1 MPKFSIIIPTRN
13 VEKYIKKC
21 LDSVLNQT
29 FKDFEIIVVD
39 DGSTDN
45 TKNIIK
51 KYKQVKLI
59 EEKTIGVSEARNI
72 AIKEAKGEYLAFLDS
87 DDWWDEQLLE
97 KLNESSKN
105 DPDVIRYQLRT
116 VTDKGVKTDY
126 NEKSFENKNGVE
138 AFELLTK
145 YHFVDAACCNAIKR
159 KYFQKEKYKFAKG
172 RVHED
177 FGLMPLLIIKAKK
190 VNCISYVGY
199 NYYRR
204 SESIMNNP
212 DYEWTKRKVEDCY
225 FHYKNLIK
233 EISKLNLDDKIFRSF
248 VANNIVS
255 KICSLK
261 KKEYKEYKKKLKQ
274 DKVFDNILSDTLP
287 RKIKKIILKISPKLY
302 YKVMK

>member
-39 DGSTDN
+39 DNSTDN

-116 VTDKGVKTDY
+116 VTDEGVKTDY

-204 SESIMNNP
+204 TESIMNNP

-233 EISKLNLDDKIFRSF
+233 EISILNLDDKIFRSF

-255 KICSLK
+255 KICGLK

-287 RKIKKIILKISPKLY
+287 RKTKKIILKISPKLY